1 VTTRKDGKAYTYI
14 KLVQSYRQ
22 GGRVRQ
28 RLVAN
33 LGRED
38 ELKASGQLEQ
48 LAAAFAR
55 LDPPL
60 LGVRREVGPL
70 LLVRHY
76 LERLGLAAIV
86 ERALPSHGR
95 AQLTTAEVVSALIAN
110 RLCAP
115 SPLYDIAGW
124 ASSSALQEVFGIPA
138 MLLNDDRLGR
148 ALEGFEPKAEEIRGA
163 VALAAIERFGVDA
176 GRLHLDLT
184 ALKVYGAHED
194 SSFVAQGWNAER
206 RVEQQ
211 VRVLEAT
218 TPNGLPLYVRPEAGD
233 AAELSCI
240 GAALER
246 LAALLPPGLVVC
258 ADSALGHVKNLCA
271 AERAGLRFVVPLR
284 ASSGFREHYRTH
296 VGASALEPLDYV
308 SRRERRLPPAE
319 RTQYRGLLRPFPVA
333 DPETMQER
341 PFRVAYIWSS
351 EEERSVKE
359 ARERALAAAETA
371 LGKVQRGLGGR
382 YYKTPRQV
390 EQRVARVVGPTV
402 HSLITITIGQDS
414 CGRPTLS
421 FERDPRAIAAAA
433 ELDGVYALATNLPS
447 PISAGQLLR
456 LYKDQSLVE
465 LRHRDLKGSLRVRPI
480 FLHKDERIRALV
492 SIVGLALLIF
502 GLIEVDLRRRLG
514 DDDELRGLLPEGR
527 AARPTGRNIL
537 AAFQGL
543 SATYTRNG
551 LALDR
556 LTATQRR
563 ILHLLSVPLP
573 WPERR

>member
-1 VTTRKDGKAYTYI
+1 MYTKRVTTRKNGKAYTYI

-22 GGRVRQ
+22 GSRVRQ

-70 LLVRHY
+70 LLVGHY

-148 ALEGFEPKAEEIRGA
+148 ALEDFEPQAEEIRGA
-163 VALAAIERFGVDA
+163 VALAAIERFGVEA

-211 VRVLEAT
+211 VRVLQAT
-218 TPNGLPLYVRPEAGD
+218 TPSGLPLYVRPEAGD

-284 ASSGFREHYRTH
+284 EASGFRERYRTD

-308 SRRERRLPPAE
+308 SRRERRLPPAQ
-319 RTQYRGLLRPFPVA
+319 RTQYRGLLRPFPVT
-333 DPETMQER
+333 DPRDQAGA
-341 PFRVAYIWSS
+341 PVPSS
-351 EEERSVKE
+351 LHLVLRRG
-359 ARERALAAAETA
+359 AQREGGSGAGA
-371 LGKVQRGLGGR
+371 GGGR
-382 YYKTPRQV
+382 N
-390 EQRVARVVGPTV
+390 G
-402 HSLITITIGQDS
+402 
-414 CGRPTLS
+414 
-421 FERDPRAIAAAA
+421 
-433 ELDGVYALATNLPS
+433 
-447 PISAGQLLR
+447 AGQNPARPGWTLLQ
-456 LYKDQSLVE
+456 DPS
-465 LRHRDLKGSLRVRPI
+465 
-480 FLHKDERIRALV
+480 A
-492 SIVGLALLIF
+492 
-502 GLIEVDLRRRLG
+502 
-514 DDDELRGLLPEGR
+514 GR
-527 AARPTGRNIL
+527 AAGGQSGRL
-537 AAFQGL
+537 GAAGP
-543 SATYTRNG
+543 AGGEHR
-551 LALDR
+551 
-556 LTATQRR
+556 TAAEA
-563 ILHLLSVPLP
+563 PDADLP
-573 WPERR
+573 S